1 MEICEKQKLAH
12 DSLLREIHNI
22 DNITETHAQTVMVIS
37 AALIAFV
44 SSKLDSPK
52 VVYMGSILGSLI
64 CIEWILKIKRH
75 RDIFRATYDKLAE
88 LQYSLGID
96 AFRPLPHPHKKLFSF
111 DGFTI
116 LIWLAIIFLLFW
128 IAIALIVY
136 FGWI

>member
-22 DNITETHAQTVMVIS
+22 DNITETHAQTVIAIS
-37 AALIAFV
+37 AGLLAFV

-52 VVYMGSILGSLI
+52 VVYVGSILGSLI

-75 RDIFRATYDKLAE
+75 RDIFRATYDKLTE
-88 LQYSLGID
+88 LQCDLGID
-96 AFRPLPHPHKKLFSF
+96 ALRPLPHPHKKLLSL

-116 LIWLAIIFLLFW
+116 LIWLAILFLLFW
-128 IAIALIVY
+128 IAIALLVY
-136 FGWI
+136 FKWI